1 MEFADDI
8 ALGDFT
14 CVDLDDLVGKDDY
27 SGRGQRAA
35 KWSSGF
41 QLSFVVSA

>member
-35 KWSSGF
+35 KCLLDFS
-41 QLSFVVSA
+41 